1 MCGKVAFVADTDRMS
16 DSTVSVA
23 PLSLRGVSNT
33 SSPSF
38 SDLLDD
44 AAFLSLEHQ
53 LRLEEAVGQHNWNV
67 DLQAQRFTFT
77 GEHELTCT
85 DVHLLGSAAPG
96 PGSWLWAWANPSG
109 YPEAV
114 TALTTAVRDF
124 GREHG
129 IPELAEPEVPFGAL
143 PGAPDHPRVVAALMT
158 EAAKAVS
165 GRWTSYTAEVGS
177 GTHASFMIEHPD
189 FALPAPEGPRTMRVI
204 QEGLSGL
211 PLRDV
216 RRALYSYGVRRG
228 LTAEFDPSGGRLD
241 LTGPDFQATVGFDE
255 QGRVTAVDGKMAGGE
270 AAQD

>member
-1 MCGKVAFVADTDRMS
+1 MS
-16 DSTVSVA
+16 KS
-23 PLSLRGVSNT
+23 

-38 SDLLDD
+38 ADLLDD

-53 LRLEEAVGQHNWNV
+53 LRLEDVVGQHDWHV
-67 DLQAQRFTFT
+67 DLQQPRFRFTGAQELACT
-77 GEHELTCT
+77 G
-85 DVHLLGSAAPG
+85 VHLLGSAAPG

-114 TALTTAVRDF
+114 TALSAAVRDF

-158 EAAKAVS
+158 EAAKAVA

-189 FALPAPEGPRTMRVI
+189 FALPAAEGPRVMRVI

-228 LTAEFDPSGGRLD
+228 LTAEFDPSGSRLD
-241 LTGPDFQATVGFDE
+241 LSGTAFQATVGFDE
-255 QGRVTAVDGKMAGGE
+255 QGRVSTIDGKMSGGE
-270 AAQD
+270 AEQA